1 MDIRMKEARMPG
13 KTDPIAPPPKPRK
26 PGRPAKLD
34 EKAKNQIVAMVAVGC
49 SRARA
54 ARLAGVRP
62 TALTMLVKRDRAF
75 ADEINQA
82 EKRRETE
89 ALASIQRA
97 SGKSWRA
104 AAWLLER
111 TMRRQYGRPSAAKT
125 QKRANKSS
133 PMKGA
138 LDALM
143 FRMADERTGRRPL
156 NGNP

>member
-1 MDIRMKEARMPG
+1 MPR
-13 KTDPIAPPPKPRK
+13 KTSPAPAADSPKPRK

-34 EKAKNQIVAMVAVGC
+34 GKAKTQIVAMIAVGC

-62 TALTMLVKRDRAF
+62 SALAMLTKRDPAF
-75 ADEINQA
+75 AEEIKQA
-82 EKRRETE
+82 EKRREME
-89 ALASIQRA
+89 ALASIRRA

-125 QKRANKSS
+125 AKRANKSS
-133 PMKGA
+133 PMKGM
-138 LDALM
+138 LDAMM
-143 FRMADERTGRRPL
+143 FRMANERRGL
-156 NGNP
+156 NSMNDQS